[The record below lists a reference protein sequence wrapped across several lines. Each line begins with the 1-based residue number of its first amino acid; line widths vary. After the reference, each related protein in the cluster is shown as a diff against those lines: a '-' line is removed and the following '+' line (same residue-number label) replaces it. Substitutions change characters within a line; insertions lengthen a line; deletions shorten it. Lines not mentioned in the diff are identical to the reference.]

1 MKKLLMMVIM
11 SVMLTAPTICS
22 ANGWHDAQDSI
33 GVDKFA
39 HAACSYVICD
49 QLQHAGMNRFW
60 AGTTTIAL
68 GAAKERWIDDHW
80 DSGDFAADCAG
91 VLMYEIKF

>member
-60 AGTTTIAL
+60 ASTTTLAL
-68 GAAKERWIDDHW
+68 GAAKEKWIDDHW

>member
-1 MKKLLMMVIM
+1 MKKLLIM
-11 SVMLTAPTICS
+11 AIMLIAPEICAAS
-22 ANGWHDAQDSI
+22 SLHDLQDRI
-33 GVDKFA
+33 GTDRFA

-60 AGTTTIAL
+60 AGATTIAL

-80 DSGDFAADCAG
+80 DGRDFAADCAG
-91 VLMYEIKF
+91 VLLLQTKF

>member
-1 MKKLLMMVIM
+1 MKKLLTMGIM
-11 SVMLTAPTICS
+11 AIMLIAPEICAAS
-22 ANGWHDAQDSI
+22 SLHDLQDRI
-33 GVDKFA
+33 GTDRFA

-60 AGTTTIAL
+60 AGATTIAL

-80 DSGDFAADCAG
+80 DGRDFAADCAG
-91 VLMYEIKF
+91 VLLLQTKF